1 MQNTDS
7 KNIIQMDINDQ
18 IVTDQEVIINN
29 HQELNESSE
38 ISSTDDKID
47 KGDCI
52 IPWAILDS
60 CVWGCAGAT
69 CGLCSVM

>member
-7 KNIIQMDINDQ
+7 MNIIHININDQ

-47 KGDCI
+47 
-52 IPWAILDS
+52 
-60 CVWGCAGAT
+60 
-69 CGLCSVM
+69 